1 MKNRERK
8 GEEIL
13 DELDVMY
20 GYGLEEEEENK
31 VAEFIDKLIQII
43 KERKEAQAKKLK
55 SMTWDYVK
63 DFEIW
68 VII

>member
-1 MKNRERK
+1 
-8 GEEIL
+8 
-13 DELDVMY
+13 MY

-55 SMTWDYVK
+55 SMT
-63 DFEIW
+63 
-68 VII
+68 

>member
-55 SMTWDYVK
+55 SMT
-63 DFEIW
+63 
-68 VII
+68 